1 MYLYGVRPC
10 RACELPQEGRARTV
24 AHRPALGAV
33 GRNGMAEAKAGME
46 GRGTA
51 RAACAGRSGPDEM
64 RTRMIRAIS
73 LARAG
78 DYEGALRT
86 CTTVRGSG
94 RAAADV
100 VRGFALHC
108 LGRHAD
114 ALATF
119 DRAAEI
125 DPRCGAARLGRAR
138 ALARLGRPDD
148 AMESFHEAARIS
160 PGSATIRADLALV
173 AVRLGCY
180 DDAVSMYRDAVRLAP
195 GDGDVH
201 AGLAFALAGVGRIDD
216 AWTSCGRAAEVSPMS
231 SRPSAARGRIL
242 AGLGRYADALA
253 AFDRAV
259 SLDPASA
266 SAHSGRG
273 IALAGLGRYA
283 DALAAFD
290 RAVSLDPASASAHSG
305 RGIALEHMG
314 RPDEARSAFENAIG
328 VDQHHEMAMAGRRRL
343 GPAGN
348 AGAVDAADSG
358 TTVDRCGYAP
368 SATTLGRAIEPD
380 FGREF
385 DRIGNEIE
393 SALLRIARY
402 GSRGRGREGSVS
414 RGRYEDSPPLTPE
427 ELADVRESLAEFM
440 ATDVGRGER

>member
-1 MYLYGVRPC
+1 
-10 RACELPQEGRARTV
+10 
-24 AHRPALGAV
+24 
-33 GRNGMAEAKAGME
+33 MAEAKAGME

-125 DPRCGAARLGRAR
+125 DPRCGTARLGRAR

-273 IALAGLGRYA
+273 IAL
-283 DALAAFD
+283 
-290 RAVSLDPASASAHSG
+290 
-305 RGIALEHMG
+305 EHMG
-314 RPDEARSAFENAIG
+314 RPDEARSAFEKAIG
-328 VDQHHEMAMAGRRRL
+328 VEQHHEMAMAGRRRL

-414 RGRYEDSPPLTPE
+414 RDRYEDSPPLTPE

-440 ATDVGRGER
+440 ATDVGRGERDRASIKGSSEGDLLGNAIAAHSARHIT